1 MKSTNIEIEQ
11 NPVLEILR
19 LIQSDMTLMKQ
30 KIISMEEEISEI
42 SSDLHREINP
52 EFLVRLETIQKQ
64 KGIRFNSMKEFENY
78 FNEWSYGLLF
88 RDKARTC

>member
-1 MKSTNIEIEQ
+1 MKNTNIEIEQ

-30 KIISMEEEISEI
+30 KLISMEEEISEI

-52 EFLVRLETIQKQ
+52 EFLERLETIQKQ
-64 KGIRFNSMKEFENY
+64 KGVRFDSMKEFEDY
-78 FNEWSYGLLF
+78 FTE
-88 RDKARTC
+88 